1 MVAVSSISTSCTG
14 SQPGG
19 DTRRSDG
26 DVVAGKAAAAKV
38 LAVLEAFSL
47 CQGEVGVAELARK
60 AGLPKTTT
68 HRMLGFLCDEGFVKT
83 AAGHYELTVKV
94 AGLSSS
100 GTDVEPGLYDRVLPY
115 LTDLHETVKHPVLL
129 VVRAG
134 GVARVV
140 KRVCGSRTAGFATH
154 LGDTLPLHCTAAG
167 KLLLAHAW
175 TQEEQDLELHR
186 YTELTITDRGRL
198 RREVVSAQASGV
210 AVDINEWRLGVT
222 SLAVALRDSGV
233 VPPVVI
239 AVVGPSVRFDVQAV
253 APQLRRLAHHAAL
266 GVRDSQL
273 RSVAT

>member
-1 MVAVSSISTSCTG
+1 MVAVLSISTSCTD

-19 DTRRSDG
+19 DSRQPDG
-26 DVVAGKAAAAKV
+26 DAVTGKAAAAKV

-60 AGLPKTTT
+60 AGLPKSTT

-83 AAGHYELTVKV
+83 AAGRYELTVKV
-94 AGLSSS
+94 ARLSSS
-100 GTDVEPGLYDRVLPY
+100 STDVDPGLYDRVLPY

-129 VVRAG
+129 VIRAG

-140 KRVCGSRTAGFATH
+140 KRVCGSRAASFATH

-175 TQEEQDLELHR
+175 TQAEQDLELHR
-186 YTELTITDRGRL
+186 YTDLTITDRGRL
-198 RREVVSAQASGV
+198 QRELISTQASGIATDV
-210 AVDINEWRLGVT
+210 NEWRLGVT
-222 SLAVALRDSGV
+222 SLAVALRIWGSA
-233 VPPVVI
+233 PAVI
-239 AVVGPSVRFDVQAV
+239 AVVGPSARVDVRAV

-266 GVRDSQL
+266 GMRDSQL